1 MAVTRTLYH
10 VHKEEWK
17 ISFQRTFFQTI
28 LMGMLQGGRD
38 RPLSMIREH
47 PGVLKSIF
55 EFAVPVPDEKG
66 YYFKVSLEMCV
77 GTVDVLVEA
86 LDGSTRGGTNAVSSL
101 SSPNRFGAQYELLK
115 PFLKQHAGARN
126 QDGTYVNEGRLRIL
140 WKEFGGPRCSDPE
153 GSCKMCCLAL
163 PGDTIYLRRSESGR
177 WQSIK
182 YEPASQEDIKERG
195 WLQTGPGGFLFA
207 NAGIARTD
215 PSQLELDSDLG
226 ESDYHIY

>member
-28 LMGMLQGGRD
+28 LMGTLQGGRDPLQGGRD
-38 RPLSMIREH
+38 RPLSMISMIREH

-77 GTVDVLVEA
+77 GTVEVFVEA
-86 LDGSTRGGTNAVSSL
+86 LDGATRGGTNAVSSL

-115 PFLKQHAGARN
+115 PFL
-126 QDGTYVNEGRLRIL
+126 
-140 WKEFGGPRCSDPE
+140 
-153 GSCKMCCLAL
+153 
-163 PGDTIYLRRSESGR
+163 DTS
-177 WQSIK
+177 
-182 YEPASQEDIKERG
+182 
-195 WLQTGPGGFLFA
+195 T
-207 NAGIARTD
+207 
-215 PSQLELDSDLG
+215 
-226 ESDYHIY
+226 